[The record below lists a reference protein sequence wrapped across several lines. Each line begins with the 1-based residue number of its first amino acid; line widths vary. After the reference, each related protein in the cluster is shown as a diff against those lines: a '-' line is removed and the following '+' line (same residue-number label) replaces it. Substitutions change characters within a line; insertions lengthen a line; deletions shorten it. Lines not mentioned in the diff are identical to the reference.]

1 MSRFFFRPYCI
12 CYCFVF
18 GHSKL
23 QPTVF
28 NWNIIQILK
37 LCKCLILKPPS
48 SAFFGVNTVNTGVN
62 NSREGRLAVFDVW
75 IKYKIKNMNWLKL
88 IRSFYMIFMNY
99 NALPLYHYLFLSFF
113 LKSALRLDLLWSGQE
128 ELPPWRSKGSQT
140 DTT

>member
-1 MSRFFFRPYCI
+1 MKMIVCLDFFFRPY

-48 SAFFGVNTVNTGVN
+48 SAFFVGVN
-62 NSREGRLAVFDVW
+62 NSREGRLAVIDV
-75 IKYKIKNMNWLKL
+75 
-88 IRSFYMIFMNY
+88 
-99 NALPLYHYLFLSFF
+99 
-113 LKSALRLDLLWSGQE
+113 
-128 ELPPWRSKGSQT
+128 
-140 DTT
+140 

>member
-1 MSRFFFRPYCI
+1 MIVCLDFFFDLTAFVI
-12 CYCFVF
+12 VF

-48 SAFFGVNTVNTGVN
+48 SAFFVGVN

-99 NALPLYHYLFLSFF
+99 NALPLYYYLFLSFF